1 MSTDPSPD
9 TADPD
14 SATRPETGHSR
25 PHGPKLSELL
35 TQIAADHPTERI
47 SIADIAA
54 RLDDRAFGA
63 LMFIF
68 SVPNLLPTPP
78 GTSLILG
85 APLVF
90 LALQLAIGR
99 STPWLPRL
107 ISQRSLL
114 LTDFARIVVRVAPV
128 MARAE
133 RLMRPRLILLATRP
147 FDQLMGVTC
156 LLLSVILFLPIPL
169 GNMPPALAICL
180 FSLALLERDGL
191 VYLVAMLAAVLSV
204 ALISGV
210 VYGMIVS
217 LIFLLSDVLGLVKP
231 HP

>member
-1 MSTDPSPD
+1 MSTDPPPD
-9 TADPD
+9 TTEPD
-14 SATRPETGHSR
+14 SATRAEAGHAR
-25 PHGPKLSELL
+25 PRGPKLSELL
-35 TQIAADHPTERI
+35 TQIAADHPDERI
-47 SIADIAA
+47 SIADITV

-68 SVPNLLPTPP
+68 AVPNLLPTPP

-99 STPWLPRL
+99 SSPWLPQL
-107 ISQRSLL
+107 ISRRSLL
-114 LTDFARIVVRVAPV
+114 LTDFARIVARVAPV

-133 RLMRPRLILLATRP
+133 RLMRPRLVLLATRP
-147 FDQLMGVTC
+147 FDQFMGLTC
-156 LLLSVILFLPIPL
+156 LLLSVVLFLPIPL

-191 VYLVAMLAAVLSV
+191 VYIAALVTAVLSV
-204 ALISGV
+204 VLISGV

-217 LIFLLSDVLGLVKP
+217 LIFLLSDVLGLVKAS
-231 HP
+231 

>member
-9 TADPD
+9 TSDPD
-14 SATRPETGHSR
+14 SATRPEIGHAR
-25 PHGPKLSELL
+25 PRGPKLSELL
-35 TQIAADHPTERI
+35 TQIAADHPSERI

-90 LALQLAIGR
+90 LAIQLAIGR
-99 STPWLPRL
+99 SSPWLPRL

-114 LTDFARIVVRVAPV
+114 LTDFVRIVSRVAPL

-191 VYLVAMLAAVLSV
+191 VYLGAMLAAVLSV

-231 HP
+231 QP

>member
-1 MSTDPSPD
+1 M
-9 TADPD
+9 
-14 SATRPETGHSR
+14 
-25 PHGPKLSELL
+25 
-35 TQIAADHPTERI
+35 
-47 SIADIAA
+47 
-54 RLDDRAFGA
+54 
-63 LMFIF
+63 
-68 SVPNLLPTPP
+68 
-78 GTSLILG
+78 
-85 APLVF
+85 F

>member
-9 TADPD
+9 TVDPD
-14 SATRPETGHSR
+14 SATRPETGHAR
-25 PHGPKLSELL
+25 PRGPKLSELL
-35 TQIAADHPTERI
+35 TQIAADHPLERI
-47 SIADIAA
+47 SIADITA

-68 SVPNLLPTPP
+68 AVPNLLPTPP

-85 APLVF
+85 APLLF
-90 LALQLAIGR
+90 LAIQLAVGR
-99 STPWLPRL
+99 SSPWLPQL

-114 LTDFARIVVRVAPV
+114 LTDFVRIVARVAPL

-156 LLLSVILFLPIPL
+156 LLLSIVLFLPIPL

-191 VYLVAMLAAVLSV
+191 VYLGAMLTGILSV
-204 ALISGV
+204 VLISGV

-217 LIFLLSDVLGLVKP
+217 LIFLLSDVLGLVKAQP
-231 HP
+231 